1 MITVNEEKRIFHL
14 RTPHA
19 SYVIGVN
26 DLGVP
31 EMQYFG
37 AAVGDDDLTYLMRRT
52 GRGGQADMPDAKT
65 RNDDFCQ
72 TPLEISSHGLP
83 RSVARRPLR
92 KRRKSNRSPLRGI
105 RT

>member
-52 GRGGQADMPDAKT
+52 GRG
-65 RNDDFCQ
+65 
-72 TPLEISSHGLP
+72 
-83 RSVARRPLR
+83 
-92 KRRKSNRSPLRGI
+92 
-105 RT
+105 

>member
-72 TPLEISSHGLP
+72 TPLEISSHGQGDYRVPSLA
-83 RSVARRPLR
+83 V
-92 KRRKSNRSPLRGI
+92 RKSNRSPLRGI